1 MFALTRL
8 LTLPILLFSVTLAA
22 STAAPHGEGAEV
34 QPPAGAGYK
43 GEVVETMNSGGYTYV
58 RVKQA
63 DGEIWAAGPQTA
75 IAVGDVVTFGKGA
88 TMPNFHSPS
97 LDRTFESIE
106 FVGAI
111 KVVSDP
117 GASSDKDP
125 VASAHA
131 TGIRPE
137 TAAVE
142 PVAKAE
148 GGVTIEELY
157 ARKSEL
163 TGKAVV
169 VRGRVVKYNSGILG
183 RNWVHIQDGTGTGG
197 THDLTVTTDDT
208 ASVGDVVL
216 VRGTAAVDR
225 DFGMGYRYDLIV
237 EEADVTAE
245 P

>member
-1 MFALTRL
+1 MFTLTRL
-8 LTLPILLFSVTLAA
+8 VVLPILLFSVTLAPF
-22 STAAPHGEGAEV
+22 TAAPHGEVASG

-43 GEVVETMNSGGYTYV
+43 GEVVETMNAGGYTYV
-58 RVKQA
+58 LLKHA
-63 DGEIWAAGPQTA
+63 DGEIWAAGPQTQ
-75 IAVGDVVTFGKGA
+75 IAVGDVVTFGRGA
-88 TMPNFHSPS
+88 TMTDFHSPS

-111 KVVSDP
+111 NVVSDP
-117 GASSDKDP
+117 EANSGKDP

-131 TGIRPE
+131 TGIPPE

-157 ARKSEL
+157 ARRSEM

-183 RNWVHIQDGTGTGG
+183 RNWIHIQDGTGTSG

-208 ASVGDVVL
+208 VSVGDVVL

-237 EEADVTAE
+237 EEADVTPE
-245 P
+245 

>member
-1 MFALTRL
+1 MFTLTRL
-8 LTLPILLFSVTLAA
+8 LVLPILLFSVTLAP
-22 STAAPHGEGAEV
+22 TAASPHGEVASG

-63 DGEIWAAGPQTA
+63 DGDIWAAGPQTT
-75 IAVGDVVTFGKGA
+75 IAVGDIVTLGEGA

-117 GASSDKDP
+117 SASPGKDP

-131 TGIRPE
+131 AGIRPD

-142 PVAKAE
+142 PVTKAD

-169 VRGRVVKYNSGILG
+169 VRGRVVKYNGGILG
-183 RNWVHIQDGTGTGG
+183 RNWIHIQDGTGTGG

-208 ASVGDVVL
+208 VSVGDVVL

-237 EEADVTAE
+237 EEADVTVE
-245 P
+245 

>member
-8 LTLPILLFSVTLAA
+8 RILSILVFSVTLAA
-22 STAAPHGEGAEV
+22 AAAATHGEGAEAH
-34 QPPAGAGYK
+34 PPIGAGHE
-43 GEVVETMNSGGYTYV
+43 GEVVETMNAGAYTYV
-58 RVKQA
+58 RVKTA
-63 DGEIWAAGPQTA
+63 EGEMWAAGPQTA
-75 IAVGDVVTFGKGA
+75 IAVGDVVAFGKGA
-88 TMPNFHSPS
+88 TMTDFHSPS

-111 KVVSDP
+111 SVLSDP
-117 GASSDKDP
+117 GASAGKDP
-125 VASAHA
+125 VARAHA
-131 TGIRPE
+131 TGAQPE
-137 TAAVE
+137 AAAVE
-142 PVAKAE
+142 PVATAE

-163 TGKAVV
+163 AGKGVI

-183 RNWVHIQDGTGTGG
+183 RNWVHIQDGTGSGG

-208 ASVGDVVL
+208 VSVGDVVL